1 MKPLRYDARS
11 AASFPN
17 VLLLDTGAK
26 PTPLHVVSASL
37 NPQDRAA
44 KEKALKAADNTA
56 WVWNTE
62 KKMPP
67 LPEAAPRSAS
77 ARSERTAS
85 SATESQESL
94 SHRATD
100 PSREGAPLAKPCRLD
115 G

>member
-1 MKPLRYDARS
+1 M
-11 AASFPN
+11 
-17 VLLLDTGAK
+17 LLPGSIVRIDSRLGRRHTGNG
-26 PTPLHVVSASL
+26 ASL

-44 KEKALKAADNTA
+44 KENALKAADNTA

-94 SHRATD
+94 SHRAID
-100 PSREGAPLAKPCRLD
+100 PSREGAPLAKACRLD